1 MSTDIPPPGKSK
13 SHTKVW
19 LALVGVIATAI
30 GVVPPVITAM
40 RATPTV
46 SQPGS
51 GNTANIGSTVN
62 SNNQT
67 QNTYVSMWV
76 EGARTI
82 FGAAPRS
89 AQVQVAAA
97 KPGVVP
103 DPLEPPA
110 AGVPQ
115 SKLVPE
121 PGALGNIVVNA
132 SLMNEATWSPEPSR
146 IGRLLNF
153 RLHVEAAEVV
163 DKVGTLDV
171 TLSREGKDVCTISLN
186 TKTSPFANGV
196 RWSNSDCLDTVMPNM
211 TVAYRARVKAA
222 DMVPM
227 AVRLDVVHAVR
238 K

>member
-1 MSTDIPPPGKSK
+1 MSTADQNPPRSKAK

-19 LALVGVIATAI
+19 LAVVGVVGTLI
-30 GVVPPVITAM
+30 GIVPPAITAL
-40 RATPTV
+40 RSTPTV
-46 SQPGS
+46 SQPGN

-67 QNTYVSMWV
+67 QNTYLSMWV

-82 FGAAPRS
+82 LGAAPRS
-89 AQVQVAAA
+89 VQASTR
-97 KPGVVP
+97 PGVVP
-103 DPLEPPA
+103 DPLEAPA

-115 SKLVPE
+115 TRLEPE
-121 PGALGNIVVNA
+121 PGALGNLVVNA
-132 SLMNEATWSPEPSR
+132 SLMNDATWGPEPSR
-146 IGRLLNF
+146 VGRLLNF
-153 RLHVEAAEVV
+153 RFHVEASEVA
-163 DKVGTLDV
+163 DKVGMLDV

-186 TKTSPFANGV
+186 TKTSPFNNGV
-196 RWSNSDCLDTVMPNM
+196 RWGNSDCLDTLAPNA
-211 TVAYRARVKAA
+211 VAAYRARVKAA

>member
-1 MSTDIPPPGKSK
+1 MNTDLSPSNKAK

-19 LALVGVIATAI
+19 LAVVGVVGSLI
-30 GVVPPVITAM
+30 GIVPPVITAV
-40 RATPTV
+40 RSIPTV
-46 SQPGS
+46 SQPGN
-51 GNTANIGSTVN
+51 GNTAIIGGTVN

-67 QNTYVSMWV
+67 QNTYVSMWI

-89 AQVQVAAA
+89 AQASARS
-97 KPGVVP
+97 GVVP

-115 SKLVPE
+115 VKLEPE
-121 PGALGNIVVNA
+121 PGALGNLVVNA
-132 SLMNEATWSPEPSR
+132 SLMNNATWGPEPSR
-146 IGRLLNF
+146 VGRLLNF
-153 RLHVEAAEVV
+153 RFHVEASEVA

-196 RWSNSDCLDTVMPNM
+196 RWSNSDCLDTLAPNAA
-211 TVAYRARVKAA
+211 VAYRARVKAA

>member
-1 MSTDIPPPGKSK
+1 MNTDTSPPGKSK

-19 LALVGVIATAI
+19 LAVVGVAGSLI
-30 GVVPPVITAM
+30 GIVPPVITAL
-40 RATPTV
+40 RSIPTV
-46 SQPGS
+46 SQPGN
-51 GNTANIGSTVN
+51 GNTAMVGSTVN

-82 FGAAPRS
+82 FGAAPKS
-89 AQVQVAAA
+89 AQVAARS
-97 KPGVVP
+97 GVIP
-103 DPLEPPA
+103 EPLEPPA

-115 SKLVPE
+115 AKLEPE
-121 PGALGNIVVNA
+121 PGALGTIVVNA
-132 SLMNEATWSPEPSR
+132 SLMNDATWGPEPSR
-146 IGRLLNF
+146 VGRLLNF
-153 RLHVEAAEVV
+153 RFHVEASEVA

-186 TKTSPFANGV
+186 TKTSALARGV
-196 RWSNSDCLDTVMPNM
+196 RWGNSDCLDTLAPNAV
-211 TVAYRARVKAA
+211 VAYRARVKAA

-227 AVRLDVVHAVR
+227 AVRLDAVHAVR

>member
-1 MSTDIPPPGKSK
+1 MNTDTSPPAKSK

-19 LALVGVIATAI
+19 LAVVGVAGALI
-30 GVVPPVITAM
+30 GIVPPMITAM
-40 RATPTV
+40 RSVPTV
-46 SQPGS
+46 SQPGN
-51 GNTANIGSTVN
+51 GNTANVGSTVN

-67 QNTYVSMWV
+67 QNTYVSMWF

-82 FGAAPRS
+82 FGAAPKS
-89 AQVQVAAA
+89 AQVQAMARS
-97 KPGVVP
+97 GVVP

-115 SKLVPE
+115 AKLEPE
-121 PGALGNIVVNA
+121 PGALGSLVVNA
-132 SLMNEATWSPEPSR
+132 SLMNDATWSPEPSR
-146 IGRLLNF
+146 VGRLLNF
-153 RLHVEAAEVV
+153 RFHVEASEVA

-171 TLSREGKDVCTISLN
+171 TLSREGKDVCTMSLN
-186 TKTSPFANGV
+186 TKTSPFNNGV
-196 RWSNSDCLDTVMPNM
+196 RWSNSDCLDTLAPNA

-227 AVRLDVVHAVR
+227 AVRLDVVRAVR